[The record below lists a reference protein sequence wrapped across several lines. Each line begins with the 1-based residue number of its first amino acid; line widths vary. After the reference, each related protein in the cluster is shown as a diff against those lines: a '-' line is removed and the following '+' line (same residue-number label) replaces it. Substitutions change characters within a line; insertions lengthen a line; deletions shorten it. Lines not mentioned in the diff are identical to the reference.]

1 MPHVF
6 IPRNLT
12 KVVSALSCIIYLKI
26 AVYLW
31 FYLNILCQLLTQ
43 STEENDE
50 MSDTI
55 FLNTFSTIPEAEK
68 MVCQW

>member
-1 MPHVF
+1 MPHVV

-26 AVYLW
+26 TVYLW

>member
-26 AVYLW
+26 TVYLW

>member
-55 FLNTFSTIPEAEK
+55 FLNTFSTIPESEK

>member
-31 FYLNILCQLLTQ
+31 FYLKVLCQLLTQ
-43 STEENDE
+43 NTGENDE
-50 MSDTI
+50 MNGTI
-55 FLNTFSTIPEAEK
+55 FI
-68 MVCQW
+68 